1 MHISGGCLCTIN
13 GEASI
18 GKQQP
23 RSPNRCPPLD
33 PTPTSIHRAT
43 YRRWPP
49 DCTPYPVPTRYTLH
63 PLLVTFPPPILPPS
77 HCCLP
82 APQVATKLYSLPLF
96 RPAWAPLAE
105 ALLAML
111 LSRLYT
117 AAQDDLSDS
126 LFALAAAN
134 WTDFLLVRAGGV
146 SW

>member
-1 MHISGGCLCTIN
+1 MLPRRPPSC
-13 GEASI
+13 
-18 GKQQP
+18 QP
-23 RSPNRCPPLD
+23 AP
-33 PTPTSIHRAT
+33 A
-43 YRRWPP
+43 
-49 DCTPYPVPTRYTLH
+49 PTRYTLH
-63 PLLVTFPPPILPPS
+63 PSAVYISLKS
-77 HCCLP
+77 NRCCLP
-82 APQVATKLYSLPLF
+82 PPQVATKLYSLPLF

-146 SW
+146 CW